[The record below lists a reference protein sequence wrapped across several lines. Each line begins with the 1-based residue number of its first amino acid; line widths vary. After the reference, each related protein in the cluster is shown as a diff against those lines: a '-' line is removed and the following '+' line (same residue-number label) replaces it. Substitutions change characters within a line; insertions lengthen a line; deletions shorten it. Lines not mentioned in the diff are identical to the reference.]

1 MKGKAKDEQ
10 EKARSKYLACVF
22 LAGVDCA
29 RYKSAVDDLNNDF
42 LLGTVHYPDDVT
54 GMMTLLSNRR
64 GDGRGQHI
72 DDLRDGTITE
82 TSFAQKANMRKI
94 KCYNCGKPGHVA
106 SQCQEKS
113 DNDDSD
119 SGGSEQSNDTSKC
132 V

>member
-22 LAGVDCA
+22 LAGVDRA

-54 GMMTLLSNRR
+54 GMMTLLSNCR
-64 GDGRGQHI
+64 GDEGGQHI

-82 TSFAQKANMRKI
+82 ISFAQKANMRKI
-94 KCYNCGKPGHVA
+94 KCYNCGKPGRVA

-113 DNDDSD
+113 DNDSD